1 MEKCEI
7 GLMHDRSMFN
17 MVSDSIR
24 GGLSFVN
31 TKFMTTENSSSD
43 NILYI
48 DLNNMYGISQC
59 LPLPQGS
66 YKWEVDNSFV
76 FDQWRNWSLNQTR
89 GYIIECDLIYDPS
102 LHVSHEMMPLAPE
115 QLKIN
120 YDMLSPMS
128 KHLLAHK
135 GDNNGKGYTAL
146 KLSSTFNPRIRYVTH
161 YMNLQY
167 YLKSG
172 LVLDK
177 VHR

>member
-1 MEKCEI
+1 
-7 GLMHDRSMFN
+7 MFN

-31 TKFMTTENSSSD
+31 TKFMTTENSVSD
-43 NILYI
+43 YILYI
-48 DLNNMYGISQC
+48 DLNNMYGISQS

-66 YKWEVDNSFV
+66 YKWEVDYSFV
-76 FDQWRNWSLNQTR
+76 YDQWKEWSLDQSR

-102 LHVSHEMMPLAPE
+102 LHDLHEMNPLAPE
-115 QLKIN
+115 QLKIS
-120 YDMLSPMS
+120 YDILSPMS

-135 GDNNGKGYTAL
+135 GDNGKGYTAL
-146 KLSSTFNPRIRYVTH
+146 KLTSTFNPRIRYVTH